1 MNTVALKAPRT
12 VDTNSKVMQ
21 EKIYAVIESSRKA
34 IRKLAWIILSTPAYS
49 DQLLR
54 DPILGAEFRR
64 MKL

>member
-12 VDTNSKVMQ
+12 VDTNSKIMR
-21 EKIYAVIESSRKA
+21 EKIYAVIDACRKA
-34 IRKLAWIILSTPAYS
+34 IGKLVWATLNTPAYS